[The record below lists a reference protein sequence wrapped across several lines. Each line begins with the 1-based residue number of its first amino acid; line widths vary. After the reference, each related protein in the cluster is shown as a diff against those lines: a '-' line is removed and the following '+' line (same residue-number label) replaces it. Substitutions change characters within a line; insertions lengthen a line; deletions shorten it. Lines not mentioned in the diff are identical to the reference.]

1 MVKLIQK
8 TAGGLAWKQ
17 FILDPV
23 TKRIAVS
30 LVEADNNPAKP
41 RYSFPE
47 PPKGILARFVDGG
60 REILKR
66 TALPEGYPHSVHE
79 NFLAFNVW
87 NFLQSVS
94 GSANG
99 VLATQCLLV
108 GLGMAGGSGH
118 GTIALAATVNWILK
132 DGLGQLGGILFVA
145 RYGGNVD
152 REAKRYRFLASAMMS
167 VASFFE
173 ILVPIIPAL
182 FLPIASLANVC
193 KNIAWMALSAT
204 RAQIHRNFT
213 RLDNMGDL
221 TAKAASLNTAAS
233 LTGTGIGVL
242 LSSVFLIS
250 SSASTASLAASE
262 LVTRCL
268 FLSIPLTL
276 FYLYASY
283 RCSGT
288 AISPR
293 LTLQRVELLMRGFVP
308 AIKEQGQLHRY
319 LLDPTQACKKERFLY
334 WPWDKASLSSISF
347 EPDAKALLESPDL
360 PELLSFFQANGY
372 VVLPIDQHRLAIWFA
387 QDQSERAILLGLLT
401 AYITRSLD
409 VGDEKGEWIKRLE
422 KAHAQQAGIQE
433 EFIAA
438 MLQRGWSLNDPLD
451 VARSPLSYSEK
462 TD

>member
-1 MVKLIQK
+1 MVRLIQK
-8 TAGGLAWKQ
+8 TAKAARWKQ
-17 FILDPV
+17 FILDPAS
-23 TKRIAVS
+23 KRVRVS
-30 LVEADNNPAKP
+30 LVDAEGDEAKP
-41 RYSFPE
+41 RYAFAE
-47 PPKGILARFVDGG
+47 PPKSMLARLVDKS
-60 REILKR
+60 REVLKR
-66 TALPEGYPHSVHE
+66 TVLPEGYPHSVHE
-79 NFLAFNVW
+79 NFVAFNVW
-87 NFLQSVS
+87 NFLQSVA

-108 GLGMAGGSGH
+108 GLGMSGGGGH

-152 REAKRYRFLASAMMS
+152 REAKRYRFLASALMS
-167 VASFFE
+167 VASACE
-173 ILVPIIPAL
+173 ILIPVVPAL

-213 RLDNMGDL
+213 RLDNLGDL

-233 LTGTGIGVL
+233 LAGTGLGVL
-242 LSSVFLIS
+242 LSSAFLIS
-250 SSASTASLAASE
+250 AAGGAALAASD

-268 FLSIPLTL
+268 FLSLPLTL

-293 LTLQRVELLMRGFVP
+293 LTLQRIELLMRGFTP
-308 AIKEQGQLHRY
+308 AVKEHGQLHRY
-319 LLDPTQACKKERFLY
+319 ILDPTQTCKKERFLY
-334 WPWDKASLSSISF
+334 WPWEKDRLSSIAF
-347 EPDAKALLESPDL
+347 EPDARALVEFPHF
-360 PELLSFFQANGY
+360 PKLLSFFQENGY
-372 VVLPIDQHRLAIWFA
+372 VVLPSGPNKVAIWFA
-387 QDQSERAILLGLLT
+387 QDQSEKAILLGLLT
-401 AYITRSLD
+401 AYICRSETSND
-409 VGDEKGEWIKRLE
+409 TYWIKTLE
-422 KAHAQQAGIQE
+422 KAHAQQTAIQE

-438 MLQRGWSLNDPLD
+438 VLLRGWSLTDPLD
-451 VARSPLSYSEK
+451 VARSPLSYQDDK